1 MLDSDSEHELKSVSK
16 QDKPPE
22 KKAAVEED
30 VNSSKITLGY
40 LDKAE
45 AVCQVT
51 LLDGTSRSFKPFKGH
66 DGFLRV
72 KMFGKLKVLDAPN
85 ILLDIPK
92 CKDEKGKVLKRPS
105 IMKRPSQMPS
115 SQDAVRD
122 ELAMVQVAPS
132 LQELPQQLPKATPKN
147 WTCVLYSKTGKEAI
161 RRTFGERR

>member
-1 MLDSDSEHELKSVSK
+1 M
-16 QDKPPE
+16 
-22 KKAAVEED
+22 EED

-45 AVCQVT
+45 AVYKVT

-122 ELAMVQVAPS
+122 ELLLCRSCRSSCLRLLLKIGPACCAVKLARKLSGGPLGTRSSCSS
-132 LQELPQQLPKATPKN
+132 LEVLATSL
-147 WTCVLYSKTGKEAI
+147 TCCAALAGSAF
-161 RRTFGERR
+161 RS